1 MNLVGSNLKVTWVH
15 KWGLRL
21 LSLAL
26 FAIGWEIVGR
36 NLNSLLM
43 PTFSETMVALGHLIV
58 TQELWHAL
66 WVSNQAM
73 VLGFGSAV
81 LVGVPLGLLMGRW
94 RAAEPFLNP
103 YLNILLVTPMSAL
116 IPIMI
121 MATGLSLLSRVL
133 VVFSFSVVT
142 IVINTRAGLRL
153 IDPAWIEM
161 AHAFGATERQLWTK
175 ILVRG
180 ALPAIFTGLRLGLSR
195 SVTGM
200 ITVELLL
207 IALGLGRLIMDFQG
221 SFEAGALYA
230 TVIVVIAEAVLL
242 LRLFKWFEE
251 RAARAAG
258 QAAV

>member
-1 MNLVGSNLKVTWVH
+1 
-15 KWGLRL
+15 
-21 LSLAL
+21 
-26 FAIGWEIVGR
+26 
-36 NLNSLLM
+36 
-43 PTFSETMVALGHLIV
+43 
-58 TQELWHAL
+58 
-66 WVSNQAM
+66 M

-121 MATGLSLLSRVL
+121 MATGLSLFSRVL
-133 VVFSFSVVT
+133 VVFSFAVVT

-153 IDPAWIEM
+153 VDPAWIEM
-161 AHAFGATERQLWTK
+161 ARAFGATERQLWTK

-221 SFEAGALYA
+221 RFEAGALYA
-230 TVIVVIAEAVLL
+230 TVIVVITEAVLL
-242 LRLFKWFEE
+242 LRLFKWFEQ
-251 RAARAAG
+251 RAAHAAG
-258 QAAV
+258 KAVA

>member
-1 MNLVGSNLKVTWVH
+1 MNLAGTNFKITWVH

-21 LSLAL
+21 LSLTA
-26 FAIGWEIVGR
+26 FAIGWEVLGR

-43 PTFSETMVALGHLIV
+43 PTFTETVVALAELVV
-58 TQELWHAL
+58 TPAL
-66 WVSNQAM
+66 WQALWISNQAM

-81 LVGVPLGLLMGRW
+81 IIGIPLGLLMGRW

-121 MATGLSLLSRVL
+121 MATGLGLVSRVL
-133 VVFSFSVVT
+133 VVFSFAVVT

-153 IDPAWIEM
+153 VDPAWVEM
-161 AHAFGATERQLWTK
+161 AQAFGANEAQLWAK
-175 ILVRG
+175 ILFRG

-195 SVTGM
+195 SITGM
-200 ITVELLL
+200 VTVELLL
-207 IALGLGRLIMDFQG
+207 LALGLGRLILDFQG

-230 TVIVVIAEAVLL
+230 TVFVVIVEAVVL
-242 LRLFKWFEE
+242 LRLFKGLE
-251 RAARAAG
+251 RWAAALAG
-258 QAAV
+258 QISE